1 MDIKKKLHTA
11 KWFALACVA
20 LPSYIWNINLS
31 VYFSKEVRDLKKLI
45 KSYQDEY
52 AKACWLEGTKN
63 NQRLRVRHETYD
75 RVLSMGLM
83 HDFIIE
89 DRGFWLG
96 TIRII
101 VEGKRETGSPKVTYT
116 KSYLVQNM
124 GDQFRDCESV
134 ADAIQK
140 LDSLRNS

>member
-1 MDIKKKLHTA
+1 MDIKKKLHTL
-11 KWFALACVA
+11 KWFALATIA
-20 LPSYIWNINLS
+20 MPSYLWKINAGVRL
-31 VYFSKEVRDLKKLI
+31 SKEVRDLKKLI
-45 KSYQDEY
+45 QGYQDAY
-52 AKACWLEGTKN
+52 AKACKLEGVKN

-83 HDFIIE
+83 HDLIIE

-96 TIRII
+96 TIRI
-101 VEGKRETGSPKVTYT
+101 VVDATRPQGSTKVIYT
-116 KSYLVQNM
+116 KSYMVQNM

>member
-1 MDIKKKLHTA
+1 MDIGKSLHKA
-11 KWFALACVA
+11 KWFLLACAA
-20 LPSYIWNINLS
+20 LPSYLWNINLG

-45 KSYQDEY
+45 KGYQDEY
-52 AKACWLEGTKN
+52 AEICKQAGTKN

-75 RVLSMGLM
+75 RVLSFGLM
-83 HDFIIE
+83 HDLIIE

-101 VEGKRETGSPKVTYT
+101 VDARRPNGAPKMTYT
-116 KSYLVQNM
+116 KSYMVQNM

-140 LDSLRNS
+140 LDSLRTS